1 MRLKEAKE
9 QKPGFLDWLCSGAR
23 ATVDPLVGPLALP
36 PPAEKPPSENGVQ
49 RMIKRSACGA
59 QQGLV
64 DATRLLGRTATG
76 LVQHASSAA
85 TLLVDDLDRHTLHRP
100 KGPSRS
106 SADGLLVRQR
116 APRVFARLQPT
127 HESSVSSQ
135 ESRLSHSDRVVKV
148 AAEYAHM
155 APLSFVLDGVLGPT
169 SDQAAAYASLCAE
182 ATEGLLRG
190 ESATLIA
197 FGAPGTGKTHTLF
210 GPTSHLSNAANTS
223 AWQEWGLLPRAS
235 HHLFTRASAVGGV
248 EGLFGLG
255 ATVTC
260 TFLEVTDDAI
270 YDLLGKNGRPLR
282 LRESA
287 KLGVHVPEATQRL
300 VEWEEDVMRALLI
313 GLQNRADAGHR
324 TPSSRSG
331 AGGGAHAIF
340 TLTVSVRVGASG
352 EMQHSSLQLVDLGA
366 AEAHRPGSGSGTGSG
381 GAGGTVGKPPANTSL
396 SALNTCINALAE
408 STAFSSTLPSTTNP
422 NPQGVP
428 YRDSKLTWLLRDA
441 LGGDAIGAARP
452 MQTIFVACCGAEP
465 GKLPHSINSLRFAQ
479 RCRQARVWVADASP
493 APPSTPPL
501 ALQQRSPA
509 ADVVS
514 PGASS
519 VTTSPPDTAAS
530 PPDSAAYG
538 LATPPRSAAKRMRD
552 AEIGGG
558 GISHFLRSTPPSRG
572 ADSREMT
579 ASSPGVMPSGAV
591 YVSPF
596 DEDVSSDEEGES
608 PPTSPPKPMHLRSA
622 EQKTTGGADPVDNLA
637 TLQSSHAAEAAVL
650 REKLTTVQAQQ
661 MGSERPTVR
670 SMIEATLAAEAAE
683 SATPLGGEGFVALQ
697 SAHAHMVLLEAR
709 LAELATAPPAVPLRE
724 I

>member
-1 MRLKEAKE
+1 
-9 QKPGFLDWLCSGAR
+9 
-23 ATVDPLVGPLALP
+23 
-36 PPAEKPPSENGVQ
+36 
-49 RMIKRSACGA
+49 
-59 QQGLV
+59 
-64 DATRLLGRTATG
+64 
-76 LVQHASSAA
+76 
-85 TLLVDDLDRHTLHRP
+85 
-100 KGPSRS
+100 
-106 SADGLLVRQR
+106 
-116 APRVFARLQPT
+116 
-127 HESSVSSQ
+127 
-135 ESRLSHSDRVVKV
+135 
-148 AAEYAHM
+148 M

-519 VTTSPPDTAAS
+519 VATSPPDTAAS

-579 ASSPGVMPSGAV
+579 ASSPGVMPSGPSGAV

-622 EQKTTGGADPVDNLA
+622 EQKTTGGADPVDNFA
-637 TLQSSHAAEAAVL
+637 MPSSHAAEAAVL

>member
-100 KGPSRS
+100 KGPSRYS
-106 SADGLLVRQR
+106 FDGPLVRQR

-248 EGLFGLG
+248 EGLFGHG

-366 AEAHRPGSGSGTGSG
+366 AETHRPGSGNGTGSG
-381 GAGGTVGKPPANTSL
+381 GTGGTVGKPPANMSL

-422 NPQGVP
+422 NPQGIP

-452 MQTIFVACCGAEP
+452 MQTVFIACCGAEP

-519 VTTSPPDTAAS
+519 VATSPPG
-530 PPDSAAYG
+530 SAANG
-538 LATPPRSAAKRMRD
+538 LATPPRSVAKRMRD

-558 GISHFLRSTPPSRG
+558 GISHFLRSSPPSRG
-572 ADSREMT
+572 ADSREMM
-579 ASSPGVMPSGAV
+579 ASSLGVNLSGPV
-591 YVSPF
+591 NVSPS

-608 PPTSPPKPMHLRSA
+608 PPTPHPKPMHLRSA
-622 EQKTTGGADPVDNLA
+622 ERKTRGDADPDDNLP
-637 TLQSSHAAEAAVL
+637 SSHAAEAAIL
-650 REKLTTVQAQQ
+650 LEKLAAVQAQQ
-661 MGSERPTVR
+661 TASERSTVR
-670 SMIEATLAAEAAE
+670 SMIEATLAAEMAE
-683 SATPLGGEGFVALQ
+683 SATPLGGEGFLALQ

-709 LAELATAPPAVPLRE
+709 LAELATAPPAVPLSKGDLG
-724 I
+724 